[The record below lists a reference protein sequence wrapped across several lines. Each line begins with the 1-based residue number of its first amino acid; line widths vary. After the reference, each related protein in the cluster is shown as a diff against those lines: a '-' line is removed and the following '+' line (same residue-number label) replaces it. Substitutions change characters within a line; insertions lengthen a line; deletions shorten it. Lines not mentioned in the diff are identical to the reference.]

1 MKSTSPRKKQ
11 LSVFSSQDELSM
23 KRVPKSEGAS
33 KRSKKPSIY
42 DEMDDDFMDQYDE
55 DDNYDLDDEDEDDE
69 DYSDEDE
76 DDDER

>member
-11 LSVFSSQDELSM
+11 LSFFSSQDELSM

-42 DEMDDDFMDQYDE
+42 DEMDDDFMDQYD
-55 DDNYDLDDEDEDDE
+55 DKYDLDDEDEDDD
-69 DYSDEDE
+69 DYSDEDD